1 MQRAARRLISG
12 VSLLVG
18 MAGWPAS
25 GALTLLTYNLA
36 GNGATTWST
45 NTAQVQA
52 IGASLGMEIIHEG
65 SGGASDGN
73 FTAAMGLPNVTF
85 LPPVPKSG
93 MAAALASRC
102 RGEGHICLDL
112 SSMAGKKVREEDP
125 DSPACPALGEW
136 LSILEAEEVVGKP
149 GEYRPLIL
157 DGSRLYL
164 YRYWDYEKKLIDSL
178 KERIANDP
186 AEMNRGLL
194 KEGLKR
200 LFPAHT
206 AGETDWQKVA
216 AFASTLKRFCVV
228 SGGPGT
234 GKTFTVAKIL
244 ALLLE
249 MNPRP
254 LRISL
259 AAPTG
264 KAAARLQEAIKN
276 AREGLPCPE
285 QVKAAIPGEASTI
298 HRLLKSIPD
307 SPYFRFDARNPLPA
321 DVVVVDEASMV
332 DLALLSKLAQAIPA
346 GSRLIL
352 LGDKD
357 QLASVEAGAVLGDI
371 CDTGREHGFSG
382 NFAGLYQELTG
393 EKIGNGV
400 HGSKETGMRDSI
412 VQLRKSYRFGPAS
425 GIGEV
430 SRAVN
435 EGDSSRAISLLKSGS
450 HGDIE
455 WRELPGPEALPS
467 LLKERI
473 VEGFGPCLKESDP
486 SGVLEL
492 FNRVRILCAVREGP
506 YGVISLNLVV
516 EGILREEGFLRR
528 EGRWYRGR
536 PVLITRNDYNL
547 RLFNGDV
554 GMTLPDPEAGGDL
567 RVFFP
572 GPGGAPRKFPPLRL
586 PEHETV
592 FAMTVHKSQGSE
604 FDRVLFLMPDRNVP
618 VLTRELVY
626 TALTRAKEKV
636 EVWGREE
643 IFHAAVSRRIS
654 RNSGLRD
661 ALWG

>member
-1 MQRAARRLISG
+1 MDQGLIDSLVKANTLSPLDLHFARLM
-12 VSLLVG
+12 VG
-18 MAGWPAS
+18 LSA
-25 GALTLLTYNLA
+25 
-36 GNGATTWST
+36 
-45 NTAQVQA
+45 
-52 IGASLGMEIIHEG
+52 
-65 SGGASDGN
+65 DG
-73 FTAAMGLPNVTF
+73 TEELF
-85 LPPVPKSG
+85 L
-93 MAAALASRC
+93 AAALASRY
-102 RGEGHICLDL
+102 RGEGHICFDL
-112 SSMAGKKVREEDP
+112 SSMAGKKIHEEDP
-125 DSPACPALGEW
+125 DSSACPKLGKW
-136 LSILEAEEVVGKP
+136 LSSLKGEEVVGKP

-164 YRYWDYEKKLIDSL
+164 YRYWDYEKRLIDSL
-178 KERIANDP
+178 KARIANDP
-186 AEMNRGLL
+186 AEVNQGLL
-194 KEGLKR
+194 KDGLKR
-200 LFPAHT
+200 LFPKT
-206 AGETDWQKVA
+206 SPGETDWQKVA
-216 AFASTLKRFCVV
+216 AFASALKRFCVI

-249 MNPRP
+249 QNPQS

-276 AREGLPCPE
+276 AREGLNCPE
-285 QVKAAIPGEASTI
+285 NIKAGIPTEASTI

-307 SPYFRFDARNPLPA
+307 SPYFRFDAKNPLPT

-332 DLALLSKLAQAIPA
+332 DLALLSKLAQAIPPS
-346 GSRLIL
+346 SRMIL

-371 CDTGREHGFSG
+371 CDTGKDHGFSRD
-382 NFAGLYQELTG
+382 FSGLYQKMTG
-393 EKIGNGV
+393 EKIREGGD
-400 HGSKETGMRDSI
+400 GQSGPGMRDSI
-412 VQLRKSYRFGPAS
+412 VQLRKSYRFGPSS

-435 EGDSSRAISLLKSGS
+435 EGDSSRAVQLLKSGS
-450 HGDIE
+450 YGDIQ
-455 WRELPGPEALPS
+455 WRELPRPESLPAA
-467 LLKERI
+467 LKEKI
-473 VEGFGPCLKESDP
+473 TEGFGPYLKENEP
-486 SGVLEL
+486 SKVFDL

-506 YGVISLNLVV
+506 FGVNTLNLLV
-516 EGILREEGFLRR
+516 EQILRDEGLIRR

-536 PVLITRNDYNL
+536 PILVTKNDYNL

-554 GMTLPDPEAGGDL
+554 GITLPDPEARGEL

-572 GPGGAPRKFPPLRL
+572 GPEGIPRKFPPLRL

-604 FDRVLFLMPDRNVP
+604 FDRVLFLMPDRNVQ

-626 TALTRAKEKV
+626 TAITRAKEKV
-636 EVWGREE
+636 EVWGKED
-643 IFHAAVSRRIS
+643 IFRTAVAHRIS
-654 RNSGLRD
+654 RTSGLRD

>member
-1 MQRAARRLISG
+1 MDQGLIDSLVKADIFSPLDLHFARL
-12 VSLLVG
+12 
-18 MAGWPAS
+18 MAGLS
-25 GALTLLTYNLA
+25 GK
-36 GNGATTWST
+36 NGEE
-45 NTAQVQA
+45 
-52 IGASLGMEIIHEG
+52 L
-65 SGGASDGN
+65 
-73 FTAAMGLPNVTF
+73 F
-85 LPPVPKSG
+85 L
-93 MAAALASRC
+93 AAALVSHYQ
-102 RGEGHICLDL
+102 GEGHICFDL
-112 SSMAGKKVREEDP
+112 SSMAGKKIREEDP
-125 DSPACPALGEW
+125 DSPACPKLGKW
-136 LSILEAEEVVGKP
+136 LSSLKAEEVVGKP
-149 GEYRPLIL
+149 EEYRPLVL

-164 YRYWDYEKKLIDSL
+164 YRYWDYEKQLIDNL
-178 KERIANDP
+178 KARIINDYG
-186 AEMNRGLL
+186 EVNNDLL
-194 KEGLKR
+194 KDGLKR
-200 LFPAHT
+200 LFPHNSP
-206 AGETDWQKVA
+206 GETDWQKVA
-216 AFASTLKRFCVV
+216 AFASTLKRFCVI

-249 MNPRP
+249 QNLQP

-276 AREGLPCPE
+276 AREGLNCPE
-285 QVKAAIPGEASTI
+285 NIKAGISTEASTI

-307 SPYFRFDARNPLPA
+307 SPYFRFDAKNPLPA

-332 DLALLSKLAQAIPA
+332 DLALLSKLTQAIPL
-346 GSRLIL
+346 SSKIIL

-371 CDTGREHGFSG
+371 CDTGKDHGFSRD
-382 NFAGLYQELTG
+382 FSGLYTKVTG

-400 HGSKETGMRDSI
+400 DGRNEAGMRDSI
-412 VQLRKSYRFGPAS
+412 VQLRKSYRFGQSS

-435 EGDSSRAISLLKSGS
+435 EGDSTRAVQVLKNGS
-450 HGDIE
+450 YEDIQ
-455 WRELPGPEALPS
+455 WRKLPRPEALPS
-467 LLKERI
+467 ELKERI
-473 VEGFGPCLKESDP
+473 INGFGPYLKENDP
-486 SGVLEL
+486 SKVFDL

-506 YGVISLNLVV
+506 YGVNTLNLLV
-516 EGILREEGFLRR
+516 EQILRDEGLIRR

-536 PVLITRNDYNL
+536 PILVTRNDYNL

-554 GMTLPDPEAGGDL
+554 GITLPDPEARGEL

-572 GPGGAPRKFPPLRL
+572 GPEGVPRKFPPLRL

-604 FDRVLFLMPDRNVP
+604 FDKVLFLMPDRNVQ

-626 TALTRAKEKV
+626 TAITRAKEKV
-636 EVWGREE
+636 EVWGKEE
-643 IFHAAVSRRIS
+643 IFQTAVSRRIS
-654 RNSGLRD
+654 RTSGLRD

>member
-1 MQRAARRLISG
+1 
-12 VSLLVG
+12 
-18 MAGWPAS
+18 MAGLS
-25 GALTLLTYNLA
+25 GKGTDEL
-36 GNGATTWST
+36 
-45 NTAQVQA
+45 
-52 IGASLGMEIIHEG
+52 
-65 SGGASDGN
+65 
-73 FTAAMGLPNVTF
+73 F
-85 LPPVPKSG
+85 L
-93 MAAALASRC
+93 AAALASRY
-102 RGEGHICLDL
+102 RGEGHICFDL
-112 SSMAGKKVREEDP
+112 SSMAGRKVREEDP
-125 DSPACPALGEW
+125 DSPACPKLDQWLGR
-136 LSILEAEEVVGKP
+136 LEEEEAVGKP

-164 YRYWDYEKKLIDSL
+164 YRYWDYEKKLVDSL
-178 KERIANDP
+178 KARVVND
-186 AEMNRGLL
+186 AAGVDQRLL
-194 KEGLKR
+194 GDGLKK
-200 LFPAHT
+200 LFPENA

-216 AFASTLKRFCVV
+216 AFASALKRFCVI

-249 MNPRP
+249 LQPGP
-254 LRISL
+254 LRVFL

-276 AREGLPCPE
+276 ELAGLDCPE
-285 QVKAAIPGEASTI
+285 KIRAAIPAEASTI

-307 SPYFRFDARNPLPA
+307 SPYFRFNARNPLPA

-332 DLALLSKLAQAIPA
+332 DLALLSKLAQAVPPA
-346 GSRLIL
+346 SKMIL

-371 CDTGREHGFSG
+371 CDTGNDHGFSAD
-382 NFAGLYQELTG
+382 FSGLYRKATG
-393 EKIGNGV
+393 EKIVAVADGPG
-400 HGSKETGMRDSI
+400 GPGMRDSI
-412 VQLRKSYRFGPAS
+412 VHLRKSYRFGPAS

-435 EGDSSRAISLLKSGS
+435 EGDSPRAVQLLRGGS
-450 HGDIE
+450 CGDIR
-455 WRELPGPEALPS
+455 WRELPRPEDLVSA
-467 LLKERI
+467 LKEQ
-473 VEGFGPCLKESDP
+473 VLEGFTPYLGENDP
-486 SGVLEL
+486 SRVFDL

-506 YGVISLNLVV
+506 YGVNALNLLA
-516 EGILREEGFLRR
+516 EQILRDGGLIRR

-536 PVLITRNDYNL
+536 PVLVTRNDYNL

-554 GMTLPDPEAGGDL
+554 GITLPDPEAGGEL

-572 GPGGAPRKFPPLRL
+572 GAGGIPRKFPLLRL

-604 FDRVLFLMPDRNVP
+604 FDKVLFLMPDRDVR

-626 TALTRAKEKV
+626 TAVTRARTLV
-636 EVWGREE
+636 EVWGRSEV
-643 IFHAAVSRRIS
+643 FQAAVSRRIS
-654 RNSGLRD
+654 RTSGLRD